1 MHFSEATS
9 TESKWWCHPSVKGS
23 VLHSTSGSGLFP
35 SLSCAI
41 PSHYRRERKAHE
53 TKLLQ
58 KGELGTLVDRRFN
71 IRLASV
77 YSLPHQQSP
86 CTDIHLRECASHS
99 NTGRA
104 GKARPSPGKETTQ
117 QQRPV
122 TDPALLRMPMVTSKG
137 TKYIYSRENTEIILP
152 ALARGTRVCY
162 SQIQS
167 CPELHCS
174 WQLRPPICTVT

>member
-1 MHFSEATS
+1 MLDWPKIIHCSEATS

-53 TKLLQ
+53 TKLLR

-104 GKARPSPGKETTQ
+104 GKARPRPGKETTQ
-117 QQRPV
+117 NQRPV
-122 TDPALLRMPMVTSKG
+122 TDPALLGMPMVTSKG
-137 TKYIYSRENTEIILP
+137 TK
-152 ALARGTRVCY
+152 
-162 SQIQS
+162 
-167 CPELHCS
+167 
-174 WQLRPPICTVT
+174 